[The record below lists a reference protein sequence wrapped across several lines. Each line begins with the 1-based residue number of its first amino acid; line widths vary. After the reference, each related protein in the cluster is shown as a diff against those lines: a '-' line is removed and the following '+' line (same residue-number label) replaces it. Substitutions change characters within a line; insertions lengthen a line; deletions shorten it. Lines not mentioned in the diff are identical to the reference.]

1 MKLIFLHPLAR
12 LLSKYQTR
20 YSVGLDIVA
29 CLDAPI
35 GLPPDAVSLIPSG
48 LSVRLPKS
56 YEAQIRSRSGCSMK
70 GLIVLNAPGTI
81 DSDYTGEVKVIMKNT
96 SQSTII
102 VQPGDRIAQM
112 VVCKIKRFRFRAKN
126 VVRKDAGFGS
136 TGYNDMRSND
146 GKPDDRNSDDRN
158 SDDRNFDESGLML
171 DVGILSNND
180 VACHDVAR
188 HDDDGLLKPGTSITD
203 TLQILNRERCSIT
216 NIIIVLFSNLMA
228 CFFIIAGIRAIIK
241 SQRFSFNIANSS
253 SDK

>member
-20 YSVGLDIVA
+20 YSVGLDIMA

-35 GLPPDAVSLIPSG
+35 SLPPDAVSLIPSG

-158 SDDRNFDESGLML
+158 FDDIGSTML
-171 DVGILSNND
+171 DVVILSNN
-180 VACHDVAR
+180 DVAR

-216 NIIIVLFSNLMA
+216 NIIIVLFSNLIA